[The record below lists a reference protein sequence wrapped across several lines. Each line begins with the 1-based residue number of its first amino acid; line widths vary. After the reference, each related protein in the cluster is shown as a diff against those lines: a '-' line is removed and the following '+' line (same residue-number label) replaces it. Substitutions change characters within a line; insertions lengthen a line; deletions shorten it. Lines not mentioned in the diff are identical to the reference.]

1 MANEE
6 QTPEWKTMQML
17 SDEVHLYWL
26 WTLKTSADLA
36 VQQEGSKV
44 DLFIQ
49 EFKLEPS
56 DNGADILASPCGDA
70 VVLTRKEEPISSLPS
85 PLPVRLSPT
94 TPPAAQKDLD
104 RKFGSINLRC
114 NF

>member
-1 MANEE
+1 
-6 QTPEWKTMQML
+6 MQML
-17 SDEVHLYWL
+17 SDEAHLYWL

-36 VQQEGSKV
+36 VQQEGSGFSLDGKKV

-56 DNGADILASPCGDA
+56 DNGPDILASPCGDA

-94 TPPAAQKDLD
+94 APPAAQKDLD
-104 RKFGSINLRC
+104 RKFGLINLKC